1 MEILHKLLVA
11 RSAQGL
17 HRFARYAEAARSADN
32 PHDTPS
38 RSAQHRRAGAGGV
51 ATRSA
56 DPDAGSGAEDR
67 ADSGFIAV
75 DFDDPKCT
83 RITEA
88 ECARGETEDAGGDGN
103 DGGIELA
110 AVVRADLE
118 A

>member
-56 DPDAGSGAEDR
+56 DPDARSGAEDR

-75 DFDDPKCT
+75 DFDDPECT
-83 RITEA
+83 GVAEA
-88 ECARGETEDAGGDGN
+88 ESARGETEDAGGDGN
-103 DGGIELA
+103 DGGVE
-110 AVVRADLE
+110 RATVMWTDVE